1 MDPDPNWAK
10 IQGPDLNSMLLDP
23 EHWNIGGLLIYV
35 RKFCFS
41 EESQVAGDCYGEKM
55 GGIPVFDSLFV
66 V

>member
-1 MDPDPNWAK
+1 
-10 IQGPDLNSMLLDP
+10 MLLDP
-23 EHWNIGGLLIYV
+23 EHLNIGGLLIYV

-55 GGIPVFDSLFV
+55 GGLPVFDSLFV